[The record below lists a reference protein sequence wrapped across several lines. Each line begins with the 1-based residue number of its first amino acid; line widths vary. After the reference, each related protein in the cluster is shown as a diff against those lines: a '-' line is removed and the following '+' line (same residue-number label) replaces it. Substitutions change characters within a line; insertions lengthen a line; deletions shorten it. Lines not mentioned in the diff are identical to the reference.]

1 MPPLF
6 EDLLDQNMGK
16 LGGDNSAFHNLED
29 TRSLGHKVEPK
40 LNKLATAK
48 LDIPRPTAQDAIRAE
63 CDLFDGKRLLLAAA
77 VRGRQSGARM

>member
-1 MPPLF
+1 M
-6 EDLLDQNMGK
+6 
-16 LGGDNSAFHNLED
+16 
-29 TRSLGHKVEPK
+29 EPK